1 MNHYLITTTEGRVF
15 IVHAA
20 TPSEAEKQISN
31 ERIHRC
37 GWTGAPILTEP
48 ALEIAKTERIA

>member
-1 MNHYLITTTEGRVF
+1 MNRYLIETTQGRKFLVT
-15 IVHAA
+15 AD
-20 TPSEAEKQISN
+20 TPPEAEAQIA
-31 ERIHRC
+31 ETREIRC